1 MGWLVCNPLGLN
13 VLPMASTDTAAA
25 GGMHGSRLLASLSQR
40 DVDHLRND
48 LERVRLDAER
58 SLIHAHA
65 PARRVFFPESGLVA
79 LSVTMSD
86 GRTAG
91 VTVVGS
97 EGIVGLSAAL
107 GETGVMDAAVLV
119 PGVAQTMS
127 AERFRSAMRASETL
141 RRCVDRYSIALL
153 GHLAQTVACN
163 RLHSLDQ
170 RAARWLLLAGDRMNS
185 SSFPLTQES
194 FADLLGVSRP
204 AVSTVGARFA
214 REGAA
219 EFRRGTVHIVDS
231 ARLEKS
237 SCECLTS
244 DRELLVTTAAPIE
257 VSSPRLPRNLPRT
270 ALGMIRPEIRRA
282 R

>member
-1 MGWLVCNPLGLN
+1 
-13 VLPMASTDTAAA
+13 MASTDTSAA
-25 GGMHGSRLLASLSQR
+25 GGMHGSRLLSTLPQR
-40 DVDHLRND
+40 DIDHLRGD
-48 LERVRLDAER
+48 LERVRLDADR
-58 SLIHAHA
+58 SLLHAHA

-91 VTVVGS
+91 VTIVGS
-97 EGIVGLSAAL
+97 EGIVGIAGAL
-107 GETGVMDAAVLV
+107 GDTGVMDAAVLV
-119 PGVAQTMS
+119 PGIAQTMS
-127 AERFRSAMRASETL
+127 AERFKAAMRSSETL
-141 RRCVDRYSIALL
+141 RRCIDRYAIALL

-170 RAARWLLLAGDRMNS
+170 RAARWLILARDRMNS

-219 EFRRGTVHIVDS
+219 EFRRGTVHILDTDL
-231 ARLEKS
+231 LEKA
-237 SCECLTS
+237 SCECLIA
-244 DRELLVTTAAPIE
+244 DRELLAPTAMPIE
-257 VSSPRLPRNLPRT
+257 SSPYRLPRHLPRT

>member
-1 MGWLVCNPLGLN
+1 
-13 VLPMASTDTAAA
+13 MASIDAVAA
-25 GGMHGSRLLASLSQR
+25 GGIHGSRLLASLPQR
-40 DVDHLRND
+40 DIDHIRGD

-65 PARRVFFPESGLVA
+65 PVRRVFFPESGLVA

-91 VTVVGS
+91 VTIVGS
-97 EGIVGLSAAL
+97 EGIVGIAAAL

-119 PGVAQTMS
+119 PGIAQTMS
-127 AERFRSAMRASETL
+127 AERFRAAMRASDTL
-141 RRCVDRYSIALL
+141 RRTVDRYAIALL

-170 RAARWLLLAGDRMNS
+170 RAARWLILARDRMNS
-185 SSFPLTQES
+185 TSFPLTQES

-219 EFRRGTVHIVDS
+219 EFRRGTVHILDAS
-231 ARLEKS
+231 KLEKS
-237 SCECLTS
+237 SCECLVS
-244 DRELLVTTAAPIE
+244 DRELLAPTAVPIE
-257 VSSPRLPRNLPRT
+257 TSPHRLPRNLPRT